1 MNNPFVLSSVLTA
14 QTRPGHSSPTDRS
27 HSGHP
32 TEDMLRPTALHQA
45 LLGALLA
52 MGMLPATTIHAQ
64 SVSVDELHTRQ
75 LIIEAN
81 RQKAHEAW
89 LRENTLPTVTSI
101 GQREKQANEQRGSYT
116 IRRSR
121 ASTGLSLS
129 LRQTPQSVS
138 VITHQQLQDQEA
150 STLADTMRYTP
161 GVSANTYDARGVS
174 LHARG
179 FSDGTGFCQYLAAF
193 HFFAFGTAQQ
203 YAS

>member
-1 MNNPFVLSSVLTA
+1 M
-14 QTRPGHSSPTDRS
+14 R
-27 HSGHP
+27 
-32 TEDMLRPTALHQA
+32 RPTALHQA

-64 SVSVDELHTRQ
+64 GVSVDELRTRQ
-75 LIIEAN
+75 LINEAN

-101 GQREKQANEQRGSYT
+101 GQREEQASEQRGSYT
-116 IRRSR
+116 MRRSR

-179 FSDGTGFCQYLAAF
+179 FSVDNLRTDGPKWPMVCRRDP
-193 HFFAFGTAQQ
+193 
-203 YAS
+203 